1 MHPRIQTSMTYG
13 KNLWREIK
21 EDDLQG
27 QAAQIAYHLLFSMI
41 PLLIFLTALSSF
53 ISQQIGVDDAMN
65 NITDW
70 VSDQLPADSRTA
82 VIDPIEETL
91 QTSAGGLL
99 SFGAIVALWGGK
111 NALAVMMKALNV
123 VFDVE
128 EGRPWWKQQAI
139 AIALTLMLGLAS
151 IAGSTALLLSSSIGS
166 DIAERIGL
174 GSFWTTTWRWIQVP
188 LIAAV
193 LVLVLAT
200 LFWRGPDARHSYRSM
215 LPGAIATVVL
225 WAIAV
230 VGLSFYFAYFAGY
243 LGGAYGA
250 LGGVMAFIFFLYVMS
265 LITLIGGQISAIAA
279 RQSGY
284 KLAVEAQRTR
294 KPGNSPRTATPRN
307 GATA

>member
-13 KNLWREIK
+13 KDLWSEIK

-91 QTSAGGLL
+91 QMSAGGLL
-99 SFGAIVALWGGK
+99 SFGAITALWGGK
-111 NALAVMMKALNV
+111 NALAAMMKALNV

-139 AIALTLMLGLAS
+139 
-151 IAGSTALLLSSSIGS
+151 
-166 DIAERIGL
+166 
-174 GSFWTTTWRWIQVP
+174 
-188 LIAAV
+188 
-193 LVLVLAT
+193 
-200 LFWRGPDARHSYRSM
+200 
-215 LPGAIATVVL
+215 
-225 WAIAV
+225 
-230 VGLSFYFAYFAGY
+230 
-243 LGGAYGA
+243 
-250 LGGVMAFIFFLYVMS
+250 
-265 LITLIGGQISAIAA
+265 
-279 RQSGY
+279 
-284 KLAVEAQRTR
+284 
-294 KPGNSPRTATPRN
+294 
-307 GATA
+307 